1 MMLKQEGEKDFFSY
15 WKGLFVAIDPQV
27 SKLDA
32 YPPPWAKGQPK
43 GNCLNESI
51 GSKVCSR

>member
-32 YPPPWAKGQPK
+32 YPPP
-43 GNCLNESI
+43 
-51 GSKVCSR
+51 